1 MNPPGKS
8 ALPAGSA
15 GRLFLRY
22 WLPVIVW
29 CGLIFV
35 QSAYPTPGKLPS
47 WPHFDKVLHLCGYA
61 LLGGLVCRA
70 LETIGS
76 MRERRMRRFLVGLV
90 FAALYGLTDE
100 WHQSFVPGRSAT
112 VGDAL
117 ADLVGAGVGSAAWVM
132 LWARLNKTKTPRS

>member
-1 MNPPGKS
+1 MNAPDTS
-8 ALPAGSA
+8 ALSRRSA
-15 GRLFLRY
+15 GRPFVWY

-47 WPHFDKVLHLCGYA
+47 WPHFDKVLHMCGYA

-76 MRERRMRRFLVGLV
+76 IRERRMRRFLVGLV
-90 FAALYGLTDE
+90 LATLYGLTDE

-112 VGDAL
+112 VADAL
-117 ADLVGAGVGSAAWVM
+117 ADMVGAGVGSAVWLM
-132 LWARLNKTKTPRS
+132 LRARLNRTPRL